1 MIDTMTMDTAP
12 AAIEPEQTAPE
23 VQPEGLAGAADAGAE
38 KVEPPKFVGAEDDDE
53 GKENRVPQ
61 WRLNEIARE
70 RREARE
76 EAARYKVELEELK
89 SKMPQAKPEAKELDP
104 KDFPNLKAYT
114 DAVLEQ
120 DRKRTIAEV
129 EERATQREAQREVQR
144 AQEAMVS
151 EFAAKFETAKAE
163 NPEVIKARDHV
174 DNLINTGRLALN
186 PVIAREIMTHEDA
199 PHLVY
204 EIATNPALMD
214 ILRSGNTQASLK
226 AIYRFQ
232 HKGGSAPAA
241 SSDSLTMAPT
251 GGAPAPK
258 RPGAPE
264 KVPTGGGGGGLPSDY
279 AAYKRKMQ
287 EAGRV

>member
-1 MIDTMTMDTAP
+1 MIDTLTMDTAP
-12 AAIEPEQTAPE
+12 AAVEEMQAAPE
-23 VQPEGLAGAADAGAE
+23 TQPDGLAGAADAASE
-38 KVEPPKFVGAEDDDE
+38 EAKPPKFVGAEDEDE

-76 EAARYKVELEELK
+76 EAARYKAELEELRA
-89 SKMPQAKPEAKELDP
+89 KMPQAKPEVKELDP

-129 EERATQREAQREVQR
+129 EERATQREAQREIQR

-151 EFAAKFETAKAE
+151 EFAAKFESAKAE

-232 HKGGSAPAA
+232 HKGGAPAA
-241 SSDSLTMAPT
+241 SSDSLTMAPA
-251 GGAPAPK
+251 GGTPAPK

-279 AAYKRKMQ
+279 EAYKRKRLG
-287 EAGRV
+287 E